1 MPGYFET
8 GTLDCYVPRVVLGR
22 LATRPDER
30 ALRAEGTAVFVDISG
45 FTRLSE
51 RLARLGPEGAEHLV
65 EAINRCFSAL
75 LADAYVNGGG
85 LLKFGGDALLLWFE
99 GEDHVTRACAS
110 AWAMRSTLRS
120 VGRIRTAASQIVL
133 RMSVGIHTG
142 SFDTFLVGGSHREY
156 VIGGPA
162 TSTVVRMEA
171 AASAG
176 QILVSNQTARGLPRR
191 ALGSVCEPGVLLAR
205 SPAPRPFAP
214 REPFSRPSDEAVARC
229 LSTAVRAY
237 VTSGEAAPEHRT
249 ATVAFV
255 QFGGLDG
262 LIGRHGPQSAAADLD
277 ALVQAVQEAVDLF
290 QICFLGSDVAE
301 NGGKLILTAGAP
313 RTLGDDEERMLL
325 ALRHIVES
333 SPALAV
339 RIGANRGRVFAG
351 EIGPSYRRT
360 YTVMG
365 DTVNLAARLMAGA
378 PWGSV
383 YATAGVFERSQTKFE
398 TVAIPPFLV
407 KGKARPV
414 QAWDVGPIRRPV
426 TPRTRRNR
434 MPLIGR
440 TTELM
445 TLRRAISD
453 ARAGLGSMI
462 ELVGETGSGKSR
474 LLSEAR
480 ELATGFSLVHATC
493 EVYTQNIPYV
503 AWRDPLRQLL
513 GLTWEDSDQTVVERL
528 RSHIEAASQPDLLPW
543 LPLLA
548 IAAGADAPATRE
560 VEELVPSA
568 RAKKLH
574 EAVLALLAPA
584 LATPTLVQIEHA
596 HLMDEASAALLRAL
610 SKALP
615 SSSWLVVAT
624 RRDVQGAF
632 VASHG
637 RAIRLE
643 LGALPREDALAFAEA
658 TPEAELLPRDLI
670 NEAVDRSGGSPEFL
684 LDLLAAAASG
694 SGELPD
700 SVDAAA
706 SARLDALPPGD
717 RALVRRAAVLG
728 LAFHPRRLEHVLAAG
743 AARPDAAM
751 WLRLRSVFTRDPD
764 GHVRFKRPALR
775 EVAYE
780 TLPFR
785 LRRELH
791 GAVAEA
797 LERAQGDDVDADPAV
812 LSLHFILAGDHERA
826 WRYARTAADR
836 AVAKFAQADAANL
849 YRRAI
854 DAGRQDGASRAELAQ
869 CWEALGEALMHSGH
883 SAAAVDALTAARN
896 LVTDDSSAQARLLLR
911 HVRVAHRQGRL
922 TAAVRWGARGLR
934 VLGDAD
940 DSESRIIRAR
950 LLAEL
955 AFVRYMQ
962 GRPSEAE
969 RLCRTTI
976 EQFQADVDQRP
987 LAHASYVLDLALV
1000 DLGRSDEA
1008 VYASRALAI
1017 YEQLG
1022 DLEEQGHVLNTLAM
1036 LAHSR
1041 WQWEK
1046 ALALY
1051 ARAGEA
1057 YERAGSEGGI
1067 AVAACNIGEILSD
1080 RGLRERAAQHL
1091 GRARRTWSA
1100 NGERAAAAYAAVLLG
1115 RVAARGGMI
1124 HEARRLVSDAAV
1136 ELRTLG
1142 ETQDLELAE
1151 IVLAEAEALAGDAS
1165 RAAASADRLLASSRE
1180 LPWLKRVRAVAL
1192 VRLGKLDAA
1201 MDDLGNSL
1209 AIARERCALYDVAA
1223 TLDVLRALGV
1233 ESPEGSA
1240 ERDTILARLGIE
1252 RLPGLEFSAPGG
1264 IRTPASSR

>member
-1 MPGYFET
+1 
-8 GTLDCYVPRVVLGR
+8 
-22 LATRPDER
+22 
-30 ALRAEGTAVFVDISG
+30 
-45 FTRLSE
+45 
-51 RLARLGPEGAEHLV
+51 LV

-75 LADAYVNGGG
+75 LADAYANGGG

-99 GEDHVTRACAS
+99 GEDHVIRACAS

-120 VGRIRTAASQIVL
+120 VGRIRTAAGQIVL
-133 RMSVGIHTG
+133 RMSVGIHSG
-142 SFDTFLVGGSHREY
+142 IFDTFLVGGSHREY

-162 TSTVVRMEA
+162 TSAVVRMEA

-176 QILVSNQTARGLPRR
+176 QILISDQTARRLPRR
-191 ALGSVCEPGVLLAR
+191 ALGSACEPGVLLAR
-205 SPAPRPFAP
+205 SPGSRPFAP
-214 REPFSRPSDEAVARC
+214 REPLSRPSDEAIARC
-229 LSTAVRAY
+229 LSTAIRAHL
-237 VTSGEAAPEHRT
+237 TSGEAAPEHRT

-255 QFGGLDG
+255 QFDGLDG
-262 LIGRHGPQSAAADLD
+262 LIVRDGPRSAAADLD
-277 ALVQAVQEAVDLF
+277 ALVRTVQEAVDLF

-351 EIGPSYRRT
+351 EIGPPYRRT

-365 DTVNLAARLMAGA
+365 DTVNLAARLMAAATWGA
-378 PWGSV
+378 I

-407 KGKARPV
+407 KGKSRPV

-426 TPRTRRNR
+426 TPRTRRAR
-434 MPLIGR
+434 APVIGR
-440 TTELM
+440 ATELM
-445 TLRRAISD
+445 TLRRAIAD
-453 ARAGLGSMI
+453 AHAGLGSMV

-513 GLTWEDSDQTVVERL
+513 GLTWEDSDKTVVDRL
-528 RSHIEAASQPDLLPW
+528 RSHVEASQPDLAPW

-548 IAAGADAPATRE
+548 IATGADAPTTRE
-560 VEELVPSA
+560 VEELVPEA
-568 RAKKLH
+568 RAKKLQ

-584 LATPTLVQIEHA
+584 LKTPTLVQIEHA
-596 HLMDEASAALLRAL
+596 HLMDEASAALLSAVT
-610 SKALP
+610 KALP
-615 SSSWLVVAT
+615 SSSWLVIAT
-624 RRDVQGAF
+624 RRDVQGPS
-632 VASHG
+632 VPSHD
-637 RAIRLE
+637 RAMRLE
-643 LGALPREDALAFAEA
+643 LGALSREDALALAEA
-658 TPEAELLPRDLI
+658 TPEAELLPRDVI

-706 SARLDALPPGD
+706 SARLDALQPGD

-728 LAFHPRRLEHVLAAG
+728 LTFHSRRLDHVLAAG
-743 AARPDAAM
+743 APRPDAAT
-751 WLRLRSVFTRDPD
+751 WLRLRTVFTRDPD

-791 GAVAEA
+791 GAVAKA

-812 LSLHFILAGDHERA
+812 LSLHFILAADHERA
-826 WRYARTAADR
+826 WRYARNAAER
-836 AVAKFAQADAANL
+836 AVAKFAQADAARL

-854 DAGRQDGASRAELAQ
+854 DAGRQAEASRGELAE

-883 SAAAVDALTAARN
+883 SAAAAEALTAARN
-896 LVTDDSSAQARLLLR
+896 LVTDDSSAQARLFLR
-911 HVRVAHRQGRL
+911 HVRIAHRQGRL

-940 DSESRIIRAR
+940 DYESRILRAR

-962 GRPSEAE
+962 GRPIEAE

-976 EQFQADVDQRP
+976 EQFEADVEQRP
-987 LAHASYVLDLALV
+987 LAHASYVLDLVLV

-1008 VYASRALAI
+1008 VHASRALAI
-1017 YEQLG
+1017 YERLG
-1022 DLEEQGHVLNTLAM
+1022 DREEQGHVLNTLAM

-1046 ALALY
+1046 ALGLY

-1080 RGLRERAAQHL
+1080 RGLREQAAQHL

-1124 HEARRLVSDAAV
+1124 HDARKLVSDAAA

-1142 ETQDLELAE
+1142 ETQDLERAE

-1165 RAAASADRLLASSRE
+1165 RAAANAGRLLASSRE
-1180 LPWLKRVRAVAL
+1180 LPWLKRIRAVAFA
-1192 VRLGKLDAA
+1192 RLGNLDAA
-1201 MDDLGNSL
+1201 LDDLDSSL
-1209 AIARERCALYDVAA
+1209 AIARERGALYDVAA
-1223 TLDVLRALGV
+1223 TLDVLQALGA
-1233 ESPEGSA
+1233 ESDQGRT
-1240 ERDTILARLGIE
+1240 ERDAILARLGIE
-1252 RLPGLEFSAPGG
+1252 RLPAPGVAAPG
-1264 IRTPASSR
+1264 RIRAAASSR